1 MHYKKYFSM
10 IGTMTST
17 VAIELIK
24 YTIKKEGYSCI
35 RQLFFPKK
43 KYASRLLR
51 ITTDTTREF
60 GEKCLIIEDINGRIP
75 FYHSEILYKKLL
87 EHKLF
92 ETKKVDFDELL
103 DEFKRIPNII
113 EPTKEQI
120 ISFYN
125 LFYSN
130 LEKDKELK
138 KLFIEENY
146 KDKIFENSDK
156 LDAISKELNISSSNL
171 NFKILS
177 VGDFTNVEILKM
189 DNYEKRYIRRE
200 EINYFTINE
209 ENETLEQFL
218 QEKNRIVLL
227 GNAGIGKTTE
237 LKYLFN
243 SLWDKREEQQNFPFF
258 ITLKNFRETSTF
270 EDLIPLKEWRELPI
284 ITFILDGL
292 DEIANIQDFISSLE
306 LFFNQYKEYKIN
318 VVVSCRTNIYEKYIT
333 KIDNFK
339 YVFLEGLSELQINN
353 IFKRESGIPLPF
365 NELNRFKSFLE
376 NPFNLNLFCDY
387 YKGHKEFTNNQLEIW
402 NIFIEKELS
411 FLNKEKFKKR
421 EFINIPHIKHCLEKV
436 AIVNELMQQSFILE
450 SDLYNLL
457 GRGNEIFEEVSFIE
471 KAPNSNIFTFRHKNY
486 QEFFAAKYLANKN
499 EENILSF
506 IKINSEINKTKP
518 SLFNT
523 IGFLLNILQKDKFE
537 NIKDW
542 LLNNEPEILFL
553 VEKDKLN
560 VRQKNNIFE
569 KYFTNIAIEKKHWFA
584 GAQPFSMNKMAEF
597 ANIDFLISV
606 INKNIHF
613 RATISALNVLAFT
626 ECSDEN
632 DNKIKN
638 TLKAIILSDNQIQ
651 ESLQIK
657 SEALRT
663 FREKEFYKDISF
675 LKEITAYFKDN
686 YSQEVHYLIITILHK
701 LENIDNYF
709 DILKNSLYKL
719 YKIDPN
725 REKDNVIRGTKEYFA
740 QIALKIQNRDNFAEI
755 LKIIVDDDFDVKI
768 SEFYTQNFKEKFIK
782 KILSFTIP
790 DENIPSIIDV
800 FMQLDDC
807 QLSNLYNPNNIFP
820 TLISEMSDQKINVF
834 KYIIDKYGVTEN
846 NYMIIPL
853 FNDEKCIDY
862 LVEKYKEKTIK
873 ISDDTLSTIRFYY
886 STHNYRSALYFDNHF
901 SFLGHTF
908 PNILYTE
915 EEIEENNKKCI
926 KASQENYDILFDRQ
940 KIEQRI
946 TKIFKDNDI
955 TKISVDML
963 RKLEYESY
971 RNNSYYGVRNSLY
984 SLFNEVMYGDET
996 QTTEETISQLEYE
1009 YYILYQIKSMI
1020 KDKYPPFEI
1029 NHNHIN
1035 YIKEACLS
1043 IENNFDHNN
1052 IISFDDKNYY
1062 STIYP
1067 NHNILEILYF
1077 FDKKYEINYSQEFYL
1092 ETLRYCNIIG
1102 EMEDNLN
1109 FIENKVDKSIFRD
1122 KIIYNVNHIKMDY
1135 GSFKEHVGFVIKN
1148 KIEEC
1153 YPKIEEAILDHD
1165 SSILKEYIEVL
1176 PKERKESFL
1185 TKCCTDINT
1194 YLFWEAIDSCM
1205 KEDINIDFILDKAK
1219 GYLKSNRIEFIANA
1233 LSVLFYCNDPKALEF
1248 YITHL
1253 RVLKNKNI
1261 DLRDDYKI
1269 NNKAILKYTNLS
1281 NIELLKE
1288 IFHIIYDEKIKENT
1302 FAYYNTRQDI
1312 QSLLISFSN
1321 KDFERINNL
1330 LKDIK
1335 KECVDSDAKTFHINH
1350 LIDVS
1355 NNSYLASLSK
1365 PLTFIEAEKLLYS

>member
-1 MHYKKYFSM
+1 M

-17 VAIELIK
+17 VVIELIK
-24 YTIKKEGYSCI
+24 YTVKKEGYSCI

-43 KYASRLLR
+43 KYASRLVK

-60 GEKCLIIEDINGRIP
+60 GEKCPIIEDINGKIP

-156 LDAISKELNISSSNL
+156 LDAISKELNISSSKL
-171 NFKILS
+171 NFKTLNL
-177 VGDFTNVEILKM
+177 GDFTNVEILKI
-189 DNYEKRYIRRE
+189 DNYEKRYIKRE

-209 ENETLEQFL
+209 ENETLEHFL

-227 GNAGIGKTTE
+227 GNAGIGKTIE
-237 LKYLFN
+237 LKCLFN

-258 ITLKNFRETSTF
+258 ITLKNFRGTSTF

-292 DEIANIQDFISSLE
+292 DEIANIQDFISALE
-306 LFFNQYKEYKIN
+306 VFLDNNREYRIN
-318 VVVSCRTNIYEKYIT
+318 VVISCRTNIYEKYIA
-333 KIDNFK
+333 KIDNFE
-339 YVFLEGLSELQINN
+339 YVFLEGLSELQISN
-353 IFKRESGIPLPF
+353 IFKRENGIPLPF
-365 NELNRFKSFLE
+365 NELNRFRSFLE
-376 NPFNLNLFCDY
+376 NSFNLNLFCDY
-387 YKGHKEFTNNQLEIW
+387 YKEHKNFPNSQLEIW
-402 NIFIEKELS
+402 NISIEKELNL
-411 FLNKEKFKKR
+411 LNREKFKKR
-421 EFINIPHIKHCLEKV
+421 ESINTPHIEYCLEKV
-436 AIVNELMQQSFILE
+436 AIVNELMQQNFISE
-450 SDLYNLL
+450 NDLYNLL
-457 GRGNEIFEEVSFIE
+457 GRDNEIFEEVSFIE
-471 KAPNSNIFTFRHKNY
+471 KTPNSNIFTFRHKNY

-499 EENILSF
+499 GKNILSF

-560 VRQKNNIFE
+560 VEQKNDIF
-569 KYFTNIAIEKKHWFA
+569 KKHFTNIAIEKKHWFA
-584 GAQPFSMNKMAEF
+584 GTQPFSMNKMAEF
-597 ANIDFLISV
+597 ANIDFLMSV

-613 RATISALNVLAFT
+613 RTTISALNVLAFT
-626 ECSDEN
+626 ECSDEDN
-632 DNKIKN
+632 DKIKN
-638 TLKAIILSDNQIQ
+638 TLKAIILSNNQIQ

-675 LKEITAYFKDN
+675 LKEIATYFKDN
-686 YSQEVHYLIITILHK
+686 YSREIHHLIITILHK
-701 LENIDNYF
+701 LEDIDNYF

-719 YKIDPN
+719 YKIEPN
-725 REKDNVIRGTKEYFA
+725 REIDNVIRGTKEYFA
-740 QIALKIQNRDNFAEI
+740 QIALKIQNRNHFVEI
-755 LKIIVDDDFDVKI
+755 LKIIVDDNFDIRI
-768 SEFYTQNFKEKFIK
+768 SEFYKCNFKEKFIK
-782 KILSFTIP
+782 KILSFIISNK
-790 DENIPSIIDV
+790 DISSIIDI

-807 QLSNLYNPNNIFP
+807 QLSNLYDPNNIFP
-820 TLISEMSDQKINVF
+820 TLVNEMSDQKINVF
-834 KYIIDKYGVTEN
+834 SYIIDKYGVTEN
-846 NYMIIPL
+846 NYMIITL

-873 ISDDTLSTIRFYY
+873 ISDDTLAIIRFYY
-886 STHNYRSALYFDNHF
+886 SRHNYRSALYFDNHF

-915 EEIEENNKKCI
+915 EEIEENNKKYI

-946 TKIFKDNDI
+946 TKIFEDNDI
-955 TKISVDML
+955 TKISVDIVHE
-963 RKLEYESY
+963 LEYESY
-971 RNNSYYGVRNSLY
+971 RNNSYYGIRNSLY
-984 SLFNEVMYGDET
+984 LLIIEVLNGDET
-996 QTTEETISQLEYE
+996 KTKEEIISKLENE

-1020 KDKYPPFEI
+1020 KDKDIPFEI

-1043 IENNFDHNN
+1043 LENNFDYNN
-1052 IISFDDKNYY
+1052 IISFDDENYY
-1062 STIYP
+1062 SSIYP
-1067 NHNILEILYF
+1067 NYNILEILYF
-1077 FDKKYEINYSQEFYL
+1077 FDKKYGVNYTRQFYL
-1092 ETLRYCNIIG
+1092 GTLRYCNIIG
-1102 EMEDNLN
+1102 EMEDNIH
-1109 FIENKVDKSIFRD
+1109 FIESKVDKSNFRD
-1122 KIIYNVNHIKMDY
+1122 KIIYNINHIKMDY
-1135 GSFKEHVGFVIKN
+1135 GSFREHVRYVIKH

-1153 YPKIEEAILDHD
+1153 YLKIEEAILNHD

-1288 IFHIIYDEKIKENT
+1288 IFHIIYDGKIKENT

>member
-1 MHYKKYFSM
+1 M
-10 IGTMTST
+10 
-17 VAIELIK
+17 
-24 YTIKKEGYSCI
+24 
-35 RQLFFPKK
+35 
-43 KYASRLLR
+43 
-51 ITTDTTREF
+51 
-60 GEKCLIIEDINGRIP
+60 
-75 FYHSEILYKKLL
+75 
-87 EHKLF
+87 
-92 ETKKVDFDELL
+92 
-103 DEFKRIPNII
+103 
-113 EPTKEQI
+113 
-120 ISFYN
+120 
-125 LFYSN
+125 
-130 LEKDKELK
+130 
-138 KLFIEENY
+138 
-146 KDKIFENSDK
+146 
-156 LDAISKELNISSSNL
+156 
-171 NFKILS
+171 
-177 VGDFTNVEILKM
+177 
-189 DNYEKRYIRRE
+189 NYEQRFIKTELTNDITSFLE
-200 EINYFTINE
+200 DCK
-209 ENETLEQFL
+209 TLEQFL
-218 QEKNRIVLL
+218 QEKKRIVLL

-237 LKYLFN
+237 LKYLFD
-243 SLWDKREEQQNFPFF
+243 SLWDKRKEQRNFPFF

-270 EDLIPLKEWRELPI
+270 EDLIPLKEWKELPI

-292 DEIANIQDFISSLE
+292 DEIANIQDFISELE
-306 LFFNQYKEYKIN
+306 LFLNNSKKYTIN
-318 VVVSCRTNIYEKYIT
+318 VVISCRTNIYEKYIA
-333 KIDNFK
+333 KIDNFE
-339 YVFLEGLSELQINN
+339 YVFLEELSEFQINN
-353 IFKRESGIPLPF
+353 LFEKENGIPLPL
-365 NELNRFKSFLE
+365 NELNRFRSFLE

-387 YKGHKEFTNNQLEIW
+387 YMEHKKFPNSQLEIW
-402 NIFIEKELS
+402 NIFIQKELNL
-411 FLNKEKFKKR
+411 LNKEKFKKR
-421 EFINIPHIKHCLEKV
+421 ESINIPHIEYCLEKV

-457 GRGNEIFEEVSFIE
+457 GRDNEIFEEVSFIE
-471 KAPNSNIFTFRHKNY
+471 KTPNSNIFTFRHKNY

-499 EENILSF
+499 GENILSF

-523 IGFLLNILQKDKFE
+523 IGFLLNILQKDKFK
-537 NIKDW
+537 NIKNW

-560 VRQKNNIFE
+560 VEQKNDIFE

-584 GAQPFSMNKMAEF
+584 GVQPFSMNKMAEF

-613 RATISALNVLAFT
+613 RTTISALNVLAFT

-632 DNKIKN
+632 NSKIKD
-638 TLKAIILSDNQIQ
+638 TLKKIIFSNDQIQ

-675 LKEITAYFKDN
+675 FKEITTYFKDN
-686 YSQEVHYLIITILHK
+686 YSQEVHHLIITILHK

-719 YKIDPN
+719 YKIDTN
-725 REKDNVIRGTKEYFA
+725 REVDNVIRGTKEYFA
-740 QIALKIQNRDNFAEI
+740 QIALKIQNRDNFREI
-755 LKIIVDDDFDVKI
+755 LKIIIDDNFDVKI
-768 SEFYTQNFKEKFIK
+768 SEFYTQNFKEMFIK
-782 KILSFTIP
+782 KILSFIIP

-862 LVEKYKEKTIK
+862 LVEEYREKSIE
-873 ISDDTLSTIRFYY
+873 ISDDILANIRFHY
-886 STHNYRSALYFDNHF
+886 SRYEYKLALYFQQKF
-901 SFLGHTF
+901 SLIGHIFTNLL
-908 PNILYTE
+908 PTE
-915 EEIEENNKKCI
+915 EENKKKEYEYI
-926 KASQENYDILFDRQ
+926 KASQENFDILFDKE
-940 KIEQRI
+940 KIKQGI
-946 TKIFKDNDI
+946 AKIFEDNNIAEISIDI
-955 TKISVDML
+955 VH
-963 RKLEYESY
+963 KLEYKSY
-971 RNNSYYGVRNSLY
+971 ENNSYFSIRNSLY
-984 SLFNEVMYGDET
+984 SLIFEVLDGDET
-996 QTTEETISQLEYE
+996 KTKKEIISKLENE

-1020 KDKYPPFEI
+1020 KDKYSPFDI
-1029 NHNHIN
+1029 KDDHIN

-1043 IENNFDHNN
+1043 LENNFDYDN

-1062 STIYP
+1062 SPIYP
-1067 NHNILEILYF
+1067 NYNILKILYF
-1077 FDKKYEINYSQEFYL
+1077 FDKKYEVNYSQKFYL

-1102 EMEDNLN
+1102 EMEDNIY
-1109 FIENKVDKSIFRD
+1109 FIENKLDKSNFRD
-1122 KIIYNVNHIKMDY
+1122 KIIYNINHIKMDY
-1135 GSFKEHVGFVIKN
+1135 GSFREHVRYVIKH

-1153 YPKIEEAILDHD
+1153 YPKIEEAILDD
-1165 SSILKEYIEVL
+1165 DPSILKEYIEVL
-1176 PKERKESFL
+1176 PKERTESFL
-1185 TKCCTDINT
+1185 RNCCTDINT

-1219 GYLKSNRIEFIANA
+1219 RYLNSNKTEFIANA

-1253 RVLKNKNI
+1253 RDLKNKSI

-1288 IFHIIYDEKIKENT
+1288 IFHIIYDEKLKENT
-1302 FAYYNTRQDI
+1302 FAYYNTKQDF

-1321 KDFERINNL
+1321 EDFERINNL

-1335 KECVDSDAKTFHINH
+1335 EESKDSDTKTFYINH

-1365 PLTFIEAEKLLYS
+1365 PLTFDEAKNIL

>member
-1 MHYKKYFSM
+1 M

-17 VAIELIK
+17 VAIELLK
-24 YTIKKEGYSCI
+24 YTVKKEGYSCI

-43 KYASRLLR
+43 KYASRLVK

-60 GEKCLIIEDINGRIP
+60 GEKCPIIEDINGRIP

-103 DEFKRIPNII
+103 DEFKRIRNII

-156 LDAISKELNISSSNL
+156 LDAISKELNISSSKL
-171 NFKILS
+171 NFKTLN
-177 VGDFTNVEILKM
+177 VGDFTNVEILKI

-209 ENETLEQFL
+209 ENETLEHFL

-227 GNAGIGKTTE
+227 GNAGIGKTIE
-237 LKYLFN
+237 LKCLFN
-243 SLWDKREEQQNFPFF
+243 SLWDKREEQQIFPFF
-258 ITLKNFRETSTF
+258 ITLKNFRGTSTF

-306 LFFNQYKEYKIN
+306 LFLNQYKEYKIN
-318 VVVSCRTNIYEKYIT
+318 VVISCRTNIYEKYIA
-333 KIDNFK
+333 KIDNFE

-353 IFKRESGIPLPF
+353 IFKKENGISLPF

-376 NPFNLNLFCDY
+376 NPFNLSLFSDY
-387 YKGHKEFTNNQLEIW
+387 YKGHKEFPNNQLEIW
-402 NIFIEKELS
+402 NIFIEKELNL
-411 FLNKEKFKKR
+411 LNKEKFKKR
-421 EFINIPHIKHCLEKV
+421 ESINIPHIEYCLEKV

-457 GRGNEIFEEVSFIE
+457 GRNNEIFEEVSFIE
-471 KAPNSNIFTFRHKNY
+471 KTPNSNIFTFRHKNY

-499 EENILSF
+499 GKNILSF

-560 VRQKNNIFE
+560 VEQKNDIF
-569 KYFTNIAIEKKHWFA
+569 KKHFTNIAIEKKHWFA
-584 GAQPFSMNKMAEF
+584 VAQPFSMNKMAEF

-613 RATISALNVLAFT
+613 RTTISALNVLAFT
-626 ECSDEN
+626 ECSDEDN
-632 DNKIKN
+632 DKIKN

-675 LKEITAYFKDN
+675 LKEIAIYFKDN
-686 YSQEVHYLIITILHK
+686 YSREIHHLIITILHK
-701 LENIDNYF
+701 LEDIDNYF

-719 YKIDPN
+719 YKIEPN
-725 REKDNVIRGTKEYFA
+725 REIDNVIRGTKEYFA
-740 QIALKIQNRDNFAEI
+740 QIALKIQNRDHFVEI
-755 LKIIVDDDFDVKI
+755 LKIIVDDNFDIRI
-768 SEFYTQNFKEKFIK
+768 SEFYKCNFKEKFIE
-782 KILSFTIP
+782 KILSFIISNK
-790 DENIPSIIDV
+790 DISSIIDI

-807 QLSNLYNPNNIFP
+807 QLSNLYDPNNIFP
-820 TLISEMSDQKINVF
+820 TLVNEMSDQKINVF
-834 KYIIDKYGVTEN
+834 RYIIDKYGVTEN
-846 NYMIIPL
+846 NYMIITL

-873 ISDDTLSTIRFYY
+873 ISDDTLATIRFYY
-886 STHNYRSALYFDNHF
+886 SRHNYRSALYFDNHF

-915 EEIEENNKKCI
+915 EEIEENNKKYI

-946 TKIFKDNDI
+946 TKIFEDNDI
-955 TKISVDML
+955 TKISVDIVH
-963 RKLEYESY
+963 KLEYESY
-971 RNNSYYGVRNSLY
+971 RNNSYYGIRNSLY
-984 SLFNEVMYGDET
+984 SL
-996 QTTEETISQLEYE
+996 I
-1009 YYILYQIKSMI
+1009 
-1020 KDKYPPFEI
+1020 
-1029 NHNHIN
+1029 
-1035 YIKEACLS
+1035 
-1043 IENNFDHNN
+1043 
-1052 IISFDDKNYY
+1052 
-1062 STIYP
+1062 
-1067 NHNILEILYF
+1067 
-1077 FDKKYEINYSQEFYL
+1077 
-1092 ETLRYCNIIG
+1092 
-1102 EMEDNLN
+1102 
-1109 FIENKVDKSIFRD
+1109 
-1122 KIIYNVNHIKMDY
+1122 
-1135 GSFKEHVGFVIKN
+1135 
-1148 KIEEC
+1148 
-1153 YPKIEEAILDHD
+1153 
-1165 SSILKEYIEVL
+1165 IEVL
-1176 PKERKESFL
+1176 
-1185 TKCCTDINT
+1185 NG
-1194 YLFWEAIDSCM
+1194 
-1205 KEDINIDFILDKAK
+1205 N
-1219 GYLKSNRIEFIANA
+1219 
-1233 LSVLFYCNDPKALEF
+1233 
-1248 YITHL
+1248 
-1253 RVLKNKNI
+1253 
-1261 DLRDDYKI
+1261 
-1269 NNKAILKYTNLS
+1269 
-1281 NIELLKE
+1281 
-1288 IFHIIYDEKIKENT
+1288 
-1302 FAYYNTRQDI
+1302 
-1312 QSLLISFSN
+1312 
-1321 KDFERINNL
+1321 
-1330 LKDIK
+1330 
-1335 KECVDSDAKTFHINH
+1335 ECV
-1350 LIDVS
+1350 VV
-1355 NNSYLASLSK
+1355 
-1365 PLTFIEAEKLLYS
+1365 